1 MTLTRPDRVDRAV
14 LTALF
19 NPEPGSLPAAE
30 LILSKAEIRALHPMA
45 ERRRQSFL
53 IGRWLAKIAV
63 QQLISAD
70 DLREIHVGSG
80 VFGQPVVKNGSGATS
95 VSISHCETSGAA
107 IAFPE
112 EQPIGIDL
120 EKIENVE
127 QAQISTYI
135 SAAEHQLFM
144 RTGVGG
150 SAGETIVWT
159 AKEALSKVLRC
170 GFTAPMEVLAVNSLT
185 GLTPNHF
192 ELRFTNFSQYR
203 CCALVEDGWVLSL
216 VLPGRTQL
224 AGLEQLRI
232 R

>member
-1 MTLTRPDRVDRAV
+1 VDRAV

-30 LILSKAEIRALHPMA
+30 LILNRAEIRELHPMA

-53 IGRWLAKIAV
+53 IGRWLAKIAL
-63 QQLISAD
+63 QQLTSTD

-80 VFGQPVVKNGSGATS
+80 VFGQPIVKIGSGAMS

-112 EQPIGIDL
+112 EQPMGIDL

-135 SAAEHQLFM
+135 SAAEHQLWK
-144 RTGVGG
+144 RAGLDA
-150 SAGETIVWT
+150 SAGETLVWT

-170 GFTAPMEVLAVNSLT
+170 GFTAPMEVLAVHSLT
-185 GLTPNHF
+185 VLTPNSF
-192 ELRFTNFSQYR
+192 ELGFTNFSQYR

-216 VLPGRTQL
+216 VLPARTQIS
-224 AGLEQLRI
+224 GIEQLRI